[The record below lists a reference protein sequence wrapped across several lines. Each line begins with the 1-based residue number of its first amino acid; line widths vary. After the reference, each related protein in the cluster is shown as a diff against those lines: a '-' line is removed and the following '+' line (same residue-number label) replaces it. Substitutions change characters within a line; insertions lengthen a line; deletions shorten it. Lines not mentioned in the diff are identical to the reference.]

1 MDNNI
6 YFDNNATTQIHPE
19 VFEAMLPYING
30 KFFGN
35 SSSLHSYGRKAKEA
49 IELARFQIATA
60 INCQPNDIIFT
71 SGGSEANNLI
81 IKSGIVDKNKIIA
94 ISNIEHPCV
103 SQPAWQLTQWQSKVK
118 LILSNDNGEI
128 DKQGITNLFANNKNN
143 VDDFALISVMYA
155 NNESGVIN
163 NIAEIAK
170 EIKQQNNNIV
180 FHSDAV
186 QAFGKVAINF
196 TDLHNNFGVD
206 AMSISSHKIYGPQ
219 GIGALVVS
227 QDIDILPLISGGG
240 QERGL
245 RSGTENVA
253 AIVGFGAAA
262 KLLNEN
268 LQQNLQ
274 HYKALQQCLENGL
287 KELGAIIFGDE
298 ATNKLAN
305 TTYFSLAEN
314 LDGATLVSLL
324 DANGFSVATGSACS
338 SGRARISH
346 VLQAMNIAPE
356 WSSAAVRIS
365 FGINNTIEEVK
376 QFLYVLQKVK
386 NKLLNLKSI

>member
-1 MDNNI
+1 MNNYI

-19 VFEAMLPYING
+19 VFETMLPYING
-30 KFFGN
+30 KNFGN
-35 SSSLHSYGRKAKEA
+35 SSSLHSFGRKAKEA

-60 INCQPNDIIFT
+60 INCQPHDIIFT

-81 IKSGIVDKNKIIA
+81 IKSSIANNKTLA

-103 SQPAWQLTQWQSKVK
+103 SQPAWQLTQMKSKVK
-118 LILSNDNGEI
+118 LIPANNNGEI
-128 DKQGITNLFANNKNN
+128 TTQSINNLFNNESN
-143 VDDFALISVMYA
+143 VALTSLMYA
-155 NNESGVIN
+155 NNETGVIN
-163 NIAEIAK
+163 NIAELANAVK
-170 EIKQQNNNIV
+170 QNNNNTI
-180 FHSDAV
+180 FHTDAI
-186 QAFGKVAINF
+186 QAFGKIAINF
-196 TDLHNNFGVD
+196 DDLHTNFGVD
-206 AMSISSHKIYGPQ
+206 AMSISAHKIYGPQ

-227 QDIDILPLISGGG
+227 QEIDILPLIAGGG

-262 KLLNEN
+262 KLANEN
-268 LQQNLQ
+268 LEKNKQ
-274 HYKALQQCLENGL
+274 HYKVLQQYLENGL
-287 KELGAIIFGDE
+287 RELGAVIFGDK
-298 ATNKLAN
+298 AQNRLTN

-324 DANGFSVATGSACS
+324 DANGFAVATGSACS

-346 VLQAMNIAPE
+346 VLQAMEVAPE
-356 WSSAAVRIS
+356 WASAAVRIS
-365 FGINNTIEEVK
+365 FGINNTIDEVK
-376 QFLYVLQKVK
+376 QFLNVLQKVK

>member
-128 DKQGITNLFANNKNN
+128 DKQSITNLFANNKNN

-262 KLLNEN
+262 KLVNEN

-305 TTYFSLAEN
+305 TTYFSLA
-314 LDGATLVSLL
+314 
-324 DANGFSVATGSACS
+324 
-338 SGRARISH
+338 
-346 VLQAMNIAPE
+346 
-356 WSSAAVRIS
+356 
-365 FGINNTIEEVK
+365 
-376 QFLYVLQKVK
+376 
-386 NKLLNLKSI
+386 